1 MKFKGSLTALQLD
14 LEDYRRRLHEHM
26 TGVITRAAFDWLNTV
41 LNEIPTWSG
50 ASRAT
55 FLALSREVGFS
66 LSISPSS
73 SGSKGLGI
81 GVGASH
87 GQGEMTAD
95 SKKGEYTF
103 SYSTSLPHLIWNEF
117 NTPEGDPN
125 VFKGLK
131 KPGPYHF
138 QIKGQE
144 AFQKIVAEVELPN
157 PWKSLKSKKVKVG

>member
-1 MKFKGSLTALQLD
+1 MKFKGSLTALQFD
-14 LEDYRRRLHEHM
+14 LEGYRKRLHGHM
-26 TGVITRAAFDWLNTV
+26 TEVITRAAVDWLDTV
-41 LNEIPTWSG
+41 LREIPTWSG

-55 FLALSREVGFS
+55 FLTLAREAEFNI
-66 LSISPSS
+66 SITPKST
-73 SGSKGLGI
+73 SKRGLGI

-87 GQGEMTAD
+87 GTGSLVAD
-95 SKKGEYTF
+95 PGKGEYTF

-117 NTPEGDPN
+117 NSPEGDPN

-138 QIKGQE
+138 QIKGRE
-144 AFQKIVAEVELPN
+144 TFKKIVADVVLPN